1 MTRTGIP
8 NTERE
13 LKSPGATEAFRAG
26 HDEAGPAG
34 RRPVGGG
41 TPAKPTPALS
51 LRLVPQPPETEPA
64 LPQPGAILALIDH
77 GPDHWRSPAD
87 PARIVVGLSP
97 LERPLRETWRTPA
110 PVRTGWA
117 DGIGF
122 VAGPEVLFAHLLLP
136 DDGEGDLAELT
147 CAAYTRLLDCIRS
160 QGFAHP
166 LRIWNLLYRIHDCPG
181 GLERYRAFCVG
192 RERALRRAGVQ
203 PTAFPAASAVGSAA
217 PGLLV
222 YLFAGRSAGTPVEN
236 PRQQSAWRYPRQ
248 YGPRPPSFARA
259 LRAPWGGA
267 ECPFFI
273 SGTAAVVGHRSLHP
287 GAARRQV
294 AETLRNLNALLARG
308 AATPP
313 DVLKVYLRNPLELA
327 AAQEVLRDWLP
338 ANTPVLWLQAEVC
351 RAELAI
357 EIEGV
362 CGMAADSPE

>member
-13 LKSPGATEAFRAG
+13 LKSPGGTEAFRAG
-26 HDEAGPAG
+26 HDKAGPAG

-41 TPAKPTPALS
+41 TPSKPTPALS
-51 LRLVPQPPETEPA
+51 LRLVPQAQETEPA
-64 LPQPGAILALIDH
+64 LPEPGAILALIDH

-97 LERPLRETWRTPA
+97 LGPALREIWRAPA
-110 PVRTGWA
+110 PVRTGWE

-136 DDGEGDLAELT
+136 DDGVGDLAALT
-147 CAAYTRLLDCIRS
+147 CSAYSRLLDLIRS
-160 QGFAHP
+160 QGFPHP
-166 LRIWNLLYRIHDCPG
+166 LRIWNLLFRIHDCPG

-192 RERALRRAGVQ
+192 RERALHRAGVE
-203 PTAFPAASAVGSAA
+203 PAAFPAASAVGSAA

-236 PRQQSAWRYPRQ
+236 PRQLSAWRYPRQ

-267 ECPFFI
+267 AGPFFI
-273 SGTAAVVGHRSLHP
+273 SGTAAVVGHRSQHP
-287 GAARRQV
+287 GAARPQV
-294 AETLRNLNALLARG
+294 AETLRNLNALLAQG
-308 AATPP
+308 AAGAP
-313 DVLKVYLRNPLELA
+313 DFLKVYLRNPQELA
-327 AAQEVLRDWLP
+327 SVQEALRGWLP
-338 ANTPVLWLQAEVC
+338 ANTPLQWLQAEVC

-362 CGMAADSPE
+362 CGMAADGPK